1 MNADPPT
8 PISREDLTRLGHDPR
23 FRERM
28 AALYAEL
35 DAEIAAHSPVCW
47 NRGLCCNFGRT
58 GHRLYVTA
66 LELAYF
72 VRERDGGEG
81 DQGGSTNEGQRD
93 EEKNVNTSK
102 SQNVKSES
110 DAAFRTATVRE
121 RPTESQHAAPVDDA
135 ATCPYQVDG
144 LCTVRDIRPMGCR
157 VYFCQASSRWWQGP
171 MTESWLARLKALH
184 EEFEVPYAYVEWLAG
199 LRAVQAD

>member
-1 MNADPPT
+1 MSADPQA
-8 PISREDLTRLGHDPR
+8 PISSDDLIRLSRDPR

-35 DAEIAAHSPVCW
+35 DAQIVAHGPACW

-66 LELAYF
+66 LELIYF
-72 VRERDGGEG
+72 AGV
-81 DQGGSTNEGQRD
+81 QAATGSGLHPPAE
-93 EEKNVNTSK
+93 
-102 SQNVKSES
+102 
-110 DAAFRTATVRE
+110 
-121 RPTESQHAAPVDDA
+121 DA

-144 LCTVRDIRPMGCR
+144 LCTVRDTRPIGCR

-184 EEFEVPYAYVEWLAG
+184 EEFDVPYAYVEWLAG
-199 LRAVQAD
+199 LRSVGAD